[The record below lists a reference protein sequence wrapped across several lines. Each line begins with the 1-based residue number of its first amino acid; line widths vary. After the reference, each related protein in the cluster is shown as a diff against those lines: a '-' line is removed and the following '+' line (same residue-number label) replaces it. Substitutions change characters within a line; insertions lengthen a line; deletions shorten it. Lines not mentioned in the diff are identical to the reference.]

1 MAKKIVGIVL
11 IVCGLFSAFL
21 GLKAMSQA
29 PEAAEKLE
37 AAVYVADA
45 KVYPENEGKIV
56 IVPGKI
62 EARLPLVDEETG
74 LELPTIKASKQS
86 WYAVGVKS
94 ADTGYDW
101 SWVADGVSETLTAE
115 CTVGE
120 FKLYEGMLNGLP
132 VSVDYSDFEKSN
144 LKEAG
149 LMDYYAYVVT
159 DGVYISDD
167 KGGYTRYKDEYEG
180 AVRYKYRIMPMDG
193 ELEYTFVGIQKNGS
207 LVRDD
212 SLGMIA
218 STEGIL
224 SFEDVLAQNESNNT
238 AGNIFAFVTAALFIG
253 GGIVCIVVKKKEEN

>member
-1 MAKKIVGIVL
+1 MAKKIIGIVL
-11 IVCGLFSAFL
+11 IVIGVFTAFL

-45 KVYPENEGKIV
+45 KVYPENEGKVV

-62 EARLPLVDEETG
+62 DAEPLVDTETG

-94 ADTGYDW
+94 ADVGYDW
-101 SWVADGVSETLTAE
+101 SWMVDGVTQTLTAE
-115 CTVGE
+115 CSVGE

-132 VSVDYSDFEKSN
+132 VSVDYSDFEASD
-144 LKEAG
+144 LKKAG

-167 KGGYTRYKDEYEG
+167 KGGHTRYKDEYEG
-180 AVRYKYRIMPMDG
+180 AVRYKYRIMPVDG
-193 ELEYTFVGIQKNGS
+193 ELEYTFVGVQKNGAIA
-207 LVRDD
+207 RDD

-224 SFEDVLAQNESNNT
+224 SFEEVLAQNESNNK
-238 AGNIFAFVTAALFIG
+238 AGNIFAFVAAALFIC
-253 GGIVCIVVKKKEEN
+253 GGIVCIVVKKKEDA

>member
-1 MAKKIVGIVL
+1 MAKKIIGIVL
-11 IVCGLFSAFL
+11 IIIGLFTAFL
-21 GLKAMSQA
+21 GFKAMSQA
-29 PEAAEKLE
+29 PEAVEKL
-37 AAVYVADA
+37 ASAVYVADA
-45 KVYPENEGKIV
+45 KVYPENEGKVV

-62 EARLPLVDEETG
+62 DAEPLVDTETG

-94 ADTGYDW
+94 ADVGYDW
-101 SWVADGVSETLTAE
+101 SWMVDGVTQTLTAE
-115 CTVGE
+115 CSVGE

-132 VSVDYSDFEKSN
+132 VSVDYSDFEAGD

-167 KGGYTRYKDEYEG
+167 KGGHTRYKDEYEG
-180 AVRYKYRIMPMDG
+180 AVRYKYRIMPVNG
-193 ELEYTFVGIQKNGS
+193 ELEYTFVGVQKNGAIA
-207 LVRDD
+207 RDD

-224 SFEDVLAQNESNNT
+224 SFDDVLTKNESNNK
-238 AGNIFAFVTAALFIG
+238 AGNIFAFVVAALFIG
-253 GGIVCIVVKKKEEN
+253 GGIVCIVVKKKEDA

>member
-1 MAKKIVGIVL
+1 MAKKIIGIVL
-11 IVCGLFSAFL
+11 IVIGIFTAFL
-21 GLKAMSQA
+21 GVKAMNDA

-37 AAVYVADA
+37 SAVYVSDA

-62 EARLPLVDEETG
+62 EAELPLVDVKTG
-74 LELPTIKASKQS
+74 LNLPTIKATKQS

-94 ADTGYDW
+94 VDTGYDW
-101 SWVADGVSETLTAE
+101 SWVVDGATQNLTAD
-115 CTVGE
+115 CSVGE
-120 FKLYEGMLNGLP
+120 FKLYEGMLNGLT
-132 VSVDYSDFEKSN
+132 VSQDYDDFGKSN

-167 KGGYTRYKDEYEG
+167 KGGHTRYKDEYEG

-193 ELEYTFVGIQKNGS
+193 EMEYTFVGIQKNGA

-224 SFEDVLAQNESNNT
+224 NHEEVLAKNESNST
-238 AGNIFAFVTAALFIG
+238 AGHIFAFVTAALFIG
-253 GGIVCIVVKKKEEN
+253 GGIVYIVVKKKEEN

>member
-1 MAKKIVGIVL
+1 MSKKIIGIVL
-11 IVCGLFSAFL
+11 IIIGVFTAVL
-21 GLKAMSQA
+21 GIKAMGQA
-29 PEAAEKLE
+29 PESEEKLKN
-37 AAVYVADA
+37 AVYVADA

-62 EARLPLVDEETG
+62 EAELPLVDLKTG
-74 LELPTIKASKQS
+74 LKLPTIKATKQS
-86 WYAVGVKS
+86 WYAVATKS
-94 ADTGYDW
+94 VDTGYDW
-101 SWVADGVSETLTAE
+101 SWVVDGATQTLTAE

-120 FKLYEGMLNGLP
+120 FKLYEGMLGGLT
-132 VSVDYSDFEKSN
+132 VSQDYDDFEKSN

-167 KGGYTRYKDEYEG
+167 KGGNTRYKDEYEG

-193 ELEYTFVGIQKNGS
+193 ELEYTFVGIQKNGA

-212 SLGMIA
+212 SLGLIA

-224 SFEDVLAQNESNNT
+224 SFDEVLAKNESNNT
-238 AGNIFAFVTAALFIG
+238 AGNIFAFVAAALFIG
-253 GGIVCIVVKKKEEN
+253 GGVVCIVIKKKED

>member
-1 MAKKIVGIVL
+1 MAKKIIGIVL
-11 IVCGLFSAFL
+11 VIIGLFTAFL
-21 GLKAMSQA
+21 GVKAMKQA
-29 PEAAEKLE
+29 PEAAEKLKE
-37 AAVYVADA
+37 AVYVADA
-45 KVYPENEGKIV
+45 KIYPENEGKIV

-62 EARLPLVDEETG
+62 EVELPLVDVKTG
-74 LELPTIKASKQS
+74 LKLPTIKATKQS

-94 ADTGYDW
+94 NVGYDW
-101 SWVADGVSETLTAE
+101 SWVADGATQTLTAE

-120 FKLYEGMLNGLP
+120 FKLYEGMLNGLI
-132 VSVDYSDFEKSN
+132 VSEDYKDFEKSN

-167 KGGYTRYKDEYEG
+167 KGGHTRYKDEYEG

-193 ELEYTFVGIQKNGS
+193 ELEYTFVGVQKNGA

-212 SLGMIA
+212 SLGLIA

-224 SFEDVLAQNESNNT
+224 SFDDVLAKNESNST
-238 AGNIFAFVTAALFIG
+238 AGNIFAFVAAALFIG
-253 GGIVCIVVKKKEEN
+253 GGVAYMVIKKKEN

>member
-1 MAKKIVGIVL
+1 MAKKIIGIVL
-11 IVCGLFSAFL
+11 IVIGVFTAFL
-21 GLKAMSQA
+21 GFKAMSQA

-45 KVYPENEGKIV
+45 KVYPENEGKVV

-62 EARLPLVDEETG
+62 DAEPLVDTETG

-94 ADTGYDW
+94 VDTGYDW
-101 SWVADGVSETLTAE
+101 SWVADGSTQTLTAE
-115 CTVGE
+115 CSVGE

-132 VSVDYSDFEKSN
+132 VSVDYSDFEAGD

-167 KGGYTRYKDEYEG
+167 KGGHTRYKDEYEG
-180 AVRYKYRIMPMDG
+180 AVRYKYRIMPVDG
-193 ELEYTFVGIQKNGS
+193 ELEYTFVGVQKNGAIA
-207 LVRDD
+207 RDD

-224 SFEDVLAQNESNNT
+224 SFDDVLAKNESNSA
-238 AGNIFAFVTAALFIG
+238 AGNIFAFVAAALFIG
-253 GGIVCIVVKKKEEN
+253 GGVVCIVVKKKED

>member
-1 MAKKIVGIVL
+1 MAKKIIGIVL
-11 IVCGLFSAFL
+11 IIIGLFTAFL
-21 GLKAMSQA
+21 GFKAMSQA
-29 PEAAEKLE
+29 PEAVEKLE

-45 KVYPENEGKIV
+45 KVYPENEGKVV

-62 EARLPLVDEETG
+62 DAEPLVDTETG

-94 ADTGYDW
+94 ADVGYDW
-101 SWVADGVSETLTAE
+101 SWMVDGVTQTLTAE
-115 CTVGE
+115 CSVGE

-132 VSVDYSDFEKSN
+132 VSVDYSDFEASN

-167 KGGYTRYKDEYEG
+167 KGGHTRYKDEYEG

-193 ELEYTFVGIQKNGS
+193 ELEYTFVGVQKNGAIA
-207 LVRDD
+207 RDD

-224 SFEDVLAQNESNNT
+224 SFDDVLAKNESNNK
-238 AGNIFAFVTAALFIG
+238 AGNIFAFVAAALFIC
-253 GGIVCIVVKKKEEN
+253 GGIVCIVVKKKEDA

>member
-45 KVYPENEGKIV
+45 KVYPENEGKVV

-62 EARLPLVDEETG
+62 DAEPLVDTETG

-94 ADTGYDW
+94 ADVGYDW
-101 SWVADGVSETLTAE
+101 SWMVDGVTQTLTAE
-115 CTVGE
+115 CSVGE

-132 VSVDYSDFEKSN
+132 VSVDYSDFEAGD

-167 KGGYTRYKDEYEG
+167 KGGHTRYKDEYEG
-180 AVRYKYRIMPMDG
+180 AVRYKYRIMPVDG
-193 ELEYTFVGIQKNGS
+193 ELEYTFVGVQKNGAIE
-207 LVRDD
+207 RDD

-224 SFEDVLAQNESNNT
+224 SFEEVIAQYESNNK
-238 AGNIFAFVTAALFIG
+238 AGNIFAFVAAALFIC
-253 GGIVCIVVKKKEEN
+253 GGIVCIVVKKKEDA

>member
-1 MAKKIVGIVL
+1 MAKKIIGIVL
-11 IVCGLFSAFL
+11 IIIGLFTAFL
-21 GLKAMSQA
+21 GFKAMSQA
-29 PEAAEKLE
+29 PEAVEKLE
-37 AAVYVADA
+37 SAVYVADA
-45 KVYPENEGKIV
+45 KVYPENEGKVV

-62 EARLPLVDEETG
+62 DAEPLVDTETG

-86 WYAVGVKS
+86 WYAVCAKS
-94 ADTGYDW
+94 ADVGYDW
-101 SWVADGVSETLTAE
+101 SWMIDGVTQTLTAE
-115 CTVGE
+115 CSVGE

-132 VSVDYSDFEKSN
+132 VSVDYSDFEKSD

-167 KGGYTRYKDEYEG
+167 KGGHTRYKDEYEG
-180 AVRYKYRIMPMDG
+180 AVRYKYRIMPVDG
-193 ELEYTFVGIQKNGS
+193 ELEYTFVGVQKNGAIA
-207 LVRDD
+207 RDD

-224 SFEDVLAQNESNNT
+224 SLEDVLAQNESNNN

-253 GGIVCIVVKKKEEN
+253 GGIVCIVVKKKEDA

>member
-1 MAKKIVGIVL
+1 MAKKIIGIVL
-11 IVCGLFSAFL
+11 IFIGLFTAFL

-37 AAVYVADA
+37 SAVYVADA
-45 KVYPENEGKIV
+45 KIYPENEGKIV

-62 EARLPLVDEETG
+62 EAEPLVDTETG

-94 ADTGYDW
+94 ADVGYDW
-101 SWVADGVSETLTAE
+101 SWMVDGVTQTLTAE
-115 CTVGE
+115 CSVGE

-132 VSVDYSDFEKSN
+132 VSVDYSDFESSD

-167 KGGYTRYKDEYEG
+167 KGGHTRYKDEYEG
-180 AVRYKYRIMPMDG
+180 AVRYKYRIMPVDG
-193 ELEYTFVGIQKNGS
+193 ELEYTFVGVQKNGA

-212 SLGMIA
+212 SLGLIA

-224 SFEDVLAQNESNNT
+224 SFDDVLAKNESNSA
-238 AGNIFAFVTAALFIG
+238 AGNIFAFVSAALFIG
-253 GGIVCIVVKKKEEN
+253 GGVVCIVVKKKEEN

>member
-1 MAKKIVGIVL
+1 MSKKIIGIVL
-11 IVCGLFSAFL
+11 IVIGVFTAFL

-37 AAVYVADA
+37 SAVYVADA
-45 KVYPENEGKIV
+45 KVYPENEGKVV

-62 EARLPLVDEETG
+62 DAEPLVDTETG

-94 ADTGYDW
+94 ADVGYDW
-101 SWVADGVSETLTAE
+101 SWMVDGVTQTLTAE
-115 CTVGE
+115 CSVGE

-132 VSVDYSDFEKSN
+132 VSVDYSDFEKSD

-167 KGGYTRYKDEYEG
+167 KGGHTRYKDEYEG
-180 AVRYKYRIMPMDG
+180 AVRYKYRIMPVDG
-193 ELEYTFVGIQKNGS
+193 ELEYTFVGVQKNGAIA
-207 LVRDD
+207 RDD

-224 SFEDVLAQNESNNT
+224 SLEDVLAQNESNNN

-253 GGIVCIVVKKKEEN
+253 GGIVCIVVKKKEDA

>member
-1 MAKKIVGIVL
+1 MAKKIVGIAL
-11 IVCGLFSAFL
+11 IVFGLFSAFL

-45 KVYPENEGKIV
+45 KVYPENEGKVV

-62 EARLPLVDEETG
+62 DAEPLVDTETG

-94 ADTGYDW
+94 ADVGYDW
-101 SWVADGVSETLTAE
+101 SWMVDGVTQTLTAE
-115 CTVGE
+115 CSVGE

-132 VSVDYSDFEKSN
+132 VSVDYSDFEASD

-167 KGGYTRYKDEYEG
+167 KGGHTRYKDEYEG
-180 AVRYKYRIMPMDG
+180 AVRYKYRIMPVDG
-193 ELEYTFVGIQKNGS
+193 ELEYTFVGVQKNGAIA
-207 LVRDD
+207 RDD

-224 SFEDVLAQNESNNT
+224 SFDDVLAKNESNSA
-238 AGNIFAFVTAALFIG
+238 AGNIFAFVAAVLFIG
-253 GGIVCIVVKKKEEN
+253 GGVVCIVVKKKEDA

>member
-1 MAKKIVGIVL
+1 MAKKIIGIVL
-11 IVCGLFSAFL
+11 IIIGLFTAFL
-21 GLKAMSQA
+21 GFKAMSQA
-29 PEAAEKLE
+29 PEAVEKLE
-37 AAVYVADA
+37 SAVCVADA
-45 KVYPENEGKIV
+45 KIYPENEGKIV

-62 EARLPLVDEETG
+62 EAEPLVDTETG

-94 ADTGYDW
+94 ADVGYDW
-101 SWVADGVSETLTAE
+101 SWMVDGVTQTLTAE
-115 CTVGE
+115 CSVGE

-132 VSVDYSDFEKSN
+132 VSVDYSDFEASD

-167 KGGYTRYKDEYEG
+167 KGGHTRYKDEYEG

-193 ELEYTFVGIQKNGS
+193 ELEYTFVGVQKNGAI
-207 LVRDD
+207 VRDD
-212 SLGMIA
+212 SLGLIA

-224 SFEDVLAQNESNNT
+224 SFDDVLAKNESNNK
-238 AGNIFAFVTAALFIG
+238 AGNIFAFVAAALFIG

>member
-1 MAKKIVGIVL
+1 MSKKIIGIVL
-11 IVCGLFSAFL
+11 IVIGVFTAFL
-21 GLKAMSQA
+21 GVKAMNQA

-45 KVYPENEGKIV
+45 KVYPENEGKVV

-62 EARLPLVDEETG
+62 DAEPLVDTETG

-94 ADTGYDW
+94 ADVGYDW
-101 SWVADGVSETLTAE
+101 SWMVDGVTQTLTAE
-115 CTVGE
+115 CSVGE

-132 VSVDYSDFEKSN
+132 VSVDYSDFEASD
-144 LKEAG
+144 LKKAG

-167 KGGYTRYKDEYEG
+167 KGGHTRYKDEYDG
-180 AVRYKYRIMPMDG
+180 AVRYKYRIMPVDG
-193 ELEYTFVGIQKNGS
+193 ELEYTFVGVQKNGAIA
-207 LVRDD
+207 RDD

-224 SFEDVLAQNESNNT
+224 SFEEVLAQNESNNK
-238 AGNIFAFVTAALFIG
+238 AGNIFAFVAAALFIG

>member
-1 MAKKIVGIVL
+1 MAKKIIGIVL
-11 IVCGLFSAFL
+11 IVIGVFTAFL
-21 GLKAMSQA
+21 GVKAMKQA
-29 PEAAEKLE
+29 PEAAQKLKE
-37 AAVYVADA
+37 AVYVADA
-45 KVYPENEGKIV
+45 KIYPENEGKIV

-62 EARLPLVDEETG
+62 DAELPLIDAETG

-86 WYAVGVKS
+86 WYAAGVKS
-94 ADTGYDW
+94 VDVGYDW
-101 SWVADGVSETLTAE
+101 SWVNDGAIQTLTAG

-132 VSVDYSDFEKSN
+132 VSVDYSDFEASD

-193 ELEYTFVGIQKNGS
+193 ELEYTFVGVQKNGAIA
-207 LVRDD
+207 RDD

-224 SFEDVLAQNESNNT
+224 SFDDVLAKNESNNK
-238 AGNIFAFVTAALFIG
+238 AGNIFAFVAAALFIC
-253 GGIVCIVVKKKEEN
+253 GGIVCIVVKKKEDA

>member
-1 MAKKIVGIVL
+1 MAKKIIGIVL
-11 IVCGLFSAFL
+11 IIIGLFTAFL
-21 GLKAMSQA
+21 GFKAMSQA

-45 KVYPENEGKIV
+45 KVYPENEGKVV

-62 EARLPLVDEETG
+62 DAEPLVDTETG

-94 ADTGYDW
+94 ADVGYDW
-101 SWVADGVSETLTAE
+101 SWMVDGVTQTLTAE
-115 CTVGE
+115 CSVGE

-132 VSVDYSDFEKSN
+132 VSVDYSDFEAGD

-167 KGGYTRYKDEYEG
+167 KGGHTRYKDEYEG
-180 AVRYKYRIMPMDG
+180 AVRYKYRIMPVDG
-193 ELEYTFVGIQKNGS
+193 ELEYTFVGVQKNGAIA
-207 LVRDD
+207 RDD

-224 SFEDVLAQNESNNT
+224 SFDDVLAKNESNSA
-238 AGNIFAFVTAALFIG
+238 AGNIFAFVAAALFIG
-253 GGIVCIVVKKKEEN
+253 GGVVCIVVKKKEEN

>member
-1 MAKKIVGIVL
+1 MAKKIIGIVL
-11 IVCGLFSAFL
+11 IVIGVFTAVL
-21 GLKAMSQA
+21 GIKAMGQA
-29 PEAAEKLE
+29 PESEEKLKN
-37 AAVYVADA
+37 AVYVADA
-45 KVYPENEGKIV
+45 KVYPENEGKLV

-62 EARLPLVDEETG
+62 EAELPLVDVKTG
-74 LELPTIKASKQS
+74 LKLPTIKATKQS
-86 WYAVGVKS
+86 WYAVATKS

-101 SWVADGVSETLTAE
+101 SWVVDGATQTLTAD

-120 FKLYEGMLNGLP
+120 FRLYEGMLNGLP
-132 VSVDYSDFEKSN
+132 VSVDYSDFEAGD

-167 KGGYTRYKDEYEG
+167 KGGHTRYKDEYEG

-193 ELEYTFVGIQKNGS
+193 EMEYTFVGIQKNGA

-212 SLGMIA
+212 SLGLIA

-224 SFEDVLAQNESNNT
+224 SFDEVLAKNESNNT
-238 AGNIFAFVTAALFIG
+238 AGNIFAFVAAALFIG
-253 GGIVCIVVKKKEEN
+253 GGIVCIVVKKKEG

>member
-1 MAKKIVGIVL
+1 MSKKIIGIVL
-11 IVCGLFSAFL
+11 IVIGVFTAFL

-45 KVYPENEGKIV
+45 KVYPENEGKVV
-56 IVPGKI
+56 IVPGKLNVI
-62 EARLPLVDEETG
+62 SNAIDKETG
-74 LELPTIKASKQS
+74 LELPTIKATKQKWS
-86 WYAVGVKS
+86 AVGVK
-94 ADTGYDW
+94 ADGVGYDW
-101 SWVADGVSETLTAE
+101 SWSIDGISQTISGEV
-115 CTVGE
+115 TVGE

-132 VSVDYSDFEKSN
+132 VSVDYSDFEASD

-167 KGGYTRYKDEYEG
+167 KGGHTRYKDEYEG

-193 ELEYTFVGIQKNGS
+193 ELEYTFVGVQKNGA
-207 LVRDD
+207 LTRDD

-224 SFEDVLAQNESNNT
+224 SFDDVLAKNESNSA
-238 AGNIFAFVTAALFIG
+238 AGNIFAFVAAALFIG

>member
-1 MAKKIVGIVL
+1 MAKKIIGIVL
-11 IVCGLFSAFL
+11 IIIGLFTAFL
-21 GLKAMSQA
+21 GFKAMSQA

-45 KVYPENEGKIV
+45 KVYPENEGKVV

-62 EARLPLVDEETG
+62 DAEPLVDTETG

-94 ADTGYDW
+94 ADVGYDW
-101 SWVADGVSETLTAE
+101 SWMVDGVTQTLTAE
-115 CTVGE
+115 CSVGE

-132 VSVDYSDFEKSN
+132 VSVDYSDFEAGD

-167 KGGYTRYKDEYEG
+167 KGGHTRYKDEYEG
-180 AVRYKYRIMPMDG
+180 AVRYKYRIMPVNG
-193 ELEYTFVGIQKNGS
+193 ELEYTFVGVQKNGAIA
-207 LVRDD
+207 RDN
-212 SLGMIA
+212 SLGLIA

-224 SFEDVLAQNESNNT
+224 SFDDVLAKNESNSA
-238 AGNIFAFVTAALFIG
+238 AGNIFAFVAAVLFIG
-253 GGIVCIVVKKKEEN
+253 GGIVCIVFKKKEDV